1 MTTNI
6 EIISIVGPYCGSRKE
21 GNKIFSQL
29 MENWTEFDQ
38 IIINFEG
45 VEITTLSF
53 FNAAISPL
61 VEKYDLTTI
70 RNKLRFHN
78 IDDSSKIL
86 LNKSIKFALEQLD
99 RPVSSEQ

>member
-1 MTTNI
+1 MTKSI
-6 EIISIVGPYCGSRKE
+6 EIKTIVGPYCGSRKE
-21 GNKIFSQL
+21 GNIIFSKL
-29 MENWTEFDQ
+29 MESWAEFDHL
-38 IIINFEG
+38 IINFEG

-70 RNKLRFHN
+70 RNKLQFHN

-86 LNKSIKFALEQLD
+86 LNKSIKFALEQLN
-99 RPVSSEQ
+99 RPASSEQ